1 MGLQHDNPNV
11 PPQFPLRT
19 QRMTADEARS
29 VIDQWQK
36 ERVEQT
42 GLTDRP
48 AVPDVAEG
56 LDIPV
61 EEVQRLLGEVQARR
75 LEEERLLAQEQELSE
90 VRLAEEERRLAEIRR
105 QRAELHREQMAIE
118 RQQGQQEAYSKRPS
132 LYTKTPG
139 ISTPGKLLALMFAVA
154 LALEIAALNASH
166 RPHIYTKVSVGPY
179 GRPMPDISTIPI
191 VCYDGNSE
199 VPCDDVTIER
209 ERQGLASEKNG
220 EITPKSKENDTKT
233 HR

>member
-11 PPQFPLRT
+11 PSQSPLRA

-61 EEVQRLLGEVQARR
+61 EEVQRLLVEVRAQRLEGERRLARERKRAKAMGRLVEEEARLTEVQQQRA
-75 LEEERLLAQEQELSE
+75 E
-90 VRLAEEERRLAEIRR
+90 VRLAK
-105 QRAELHREQMAIE
+105 AELR
-118 RQQGQQEAYSKRPS
+118 G
-132 LYTKTPG
+132 
-139 ISTPGKLLALMFAVA
+139 
-154 LALEIAALNASH
+154 
-166 RPHIYTKVSVGPY
+166 
-179 GRPMPDISTIPI
+179 
-191 VCYDGNSE
+191 
-199 VPCDDVTIER
+199 
-209 ERQGLASEKNG
+209 
-220 EITPKSKENDTKT
+220 
-233 HR
+233 